1 MIELTEE
8 FSELLRDT
16 FDEIT
21 VNCGFLVDEITEYVD
36 NEDKRKELID
46 YIGKID
52 GAIYEL
58 YAQYEY
64 IKDL

>member
-1 MIELTEE
+1 MIDLTEE

-21 VNCGFLVDEITEYVD
+21 IHCGFLVDEIAENVD

-52 GAIYEL
+52 SAIYKL
-58 YAQYEY
+58 YAQHEY
-64 IKDL
+64 VERS